1 MAAAADLT
9 LTEEQ
14 RYLLDLN
21 GSAISPPSCL
31 CVSPSLA
38 LAPPPTRRVRRV
50 PAALVTALP
59 LVRGRYLLIRGA
71 LDASELDAASRAVDA
86 MLDEHGHGSELG
98 ADAGFASGA
107 RHSEGTGKQVA
118 WRHTFAF
125 DRCLEQLAFHPAWWC
140 APNVLIHPTPPS
152 NPSRTAHH
160 LPASLTPPHPA
171 RPTPCS
177 GSAGRR

>member
-31 CVSPSLA
+31 CVRPSLA
-38 LAPPPTRRVRRV
+38 LAPPPTPPTRRVRRV

-86 MLDEHGHGSELG
+86 MLDEHGHGSEM
-98 ADAGFASGA
+98 A
-107 RHSEGTGKQVA
+107 RYEKKPV
-118 WRHTFAF
+118 R
-125 DRCLEQLAFHPAWWC
+125 
-140 APNVLIHPTPPS
+140 
-152 NPSRTAHH
+152 
-160 LPASLTPPHPA
+160 
-171 RPTPCS
+171 
-177 GSAGRR
+177 